1 MKSRFLSLIVL
12 VTLVGGL
19 LLTACGGSP
28 TAAPATTAA
37 PAATEKATEAATE
50 AATEVAT
57 EAAPEATATPEPTA
71 EPTVE
76 GYTMLVLPGTF
87 QKQLGCDADWVPDC
101 DKTALTL
108 DSASG
113 MWKATLN
120 IAKGAYEYKVAANG
134 AWDINFGKDG
144 VANGDNLA
152 LVLTADAPVDFTFDP
167 ATNLLTVESEGID
180 DTPPAASAE
189 GSLVIWADETRIPAL
204 EALAESFKAEYG
216 IDIVVEQLA
225 FGDIRDIF
233 TVAAPAGEGPDI
245 IIGAH
250 DWLGELAASGLL
262 APIDLGDKAADFSPA
277 GVQAFTYQGELY
289 GMPNAIENVAFFR
302 NVDLVPDAPET
313 WDEVMSI
320 SKELAADN
328 GDDVEANQYG
338 FVRMEG
344 DPYHFF
350 PIQTA
355 FDGYLFG
362 QTADGSWDPANV
374 GIDSEGSIA
383 AAQWYADLL
392 TNKLQPPAMDGETMV
407 SWFEKGKAAMIITGP
422 WNLPRIQESGV
433 NYAISNIP
441 SATEIG
447 RPFMGAQ
454 GFMVNAFSK
463 EPLLAQ
469 VFLVEF
475 VATTETM
482 QAFYDSQPRPPVYL
496 PFMETLDDPDLVAFG
511 QAGAQAVPMPAIPEM
526 SAVWDAWT
534 NALTLIA
541 QNGDDPTSAFTN
553 AAQQIRDAIAKD

>member
-1 MKSRFLSLIVL
+1 MKSKLLGLIVL

-19 LLTACGGSP
+19 FLTACGGGP
-28 TAAPATTAA
+28 TEAPATTVA
-37 PAATEKATEAATE
+37 PAATEAATE
-50 AATEVAT
+50 APTEAAT
-57 EAAPEATATPEPTA
+57 EAAPEPTATPEPNV

-76 GYTMLVLPGTF
+76 GYAMVVLPGTF
-87 QKQLGCDADWVPDC
+87 QKQLGCEADWVADC
-101 DKTALTL
+101 EKTALTL

-113 MWKATLN
+113 MWQGAFN
-120 IAKGAYEYKVAANG
+120 IAKGSYEYKVAANG
-134 AWDINFGKDG
+134 GWDINFGKEG
-144 VANGDNLA
+144 AANGDNLV
-152 LVLTADAPVDFTFDP
+152 LVLTTDAPVAFTFDP
-167 ATNLLTVESEGID
+167 TTNLVTVESEGID

-189 GSLVIWADETRIPAL
+189 GSLVIWADETRVPAL

-216 IDIVVEQLA
+216 IDIVVEQLG

-245 IIGAH
+245 IVGAH

-262 APIDLGDKAADFSPA
+262 APVDLGDKAADFSPA
-277 GVQAFTYQGELY
+277 ALQAFTYQGELY
-289 GMPNAIENVAFFR
+289 GMPNAIENIALFR

-320 SKELAADN
+320 SKELAANN
-328 GDDVEANQYG
+328 GDDLDANQYG

-355 FDGYLFG
+355 FGGYLFG
-362 QTADGSWDPANV
+362 QTEDGSWDPADV
-374 GIDSEGSIA
+374 GVDSEGSIA
-383 AAQWYADLL
+383 AAKWYADLL

-422 WNLPRIQESGV
+422 WNLPRIKESGV

-441 SATEIG
+441 AGTQPG
-447 RPFMGAQ
+447 QPFLGAQ

-482 QAFYDSQPRPPVYL
+482 QAFYDSQPRPPVYT
-496 PFMETLDDPDLVAFG
+496 PFLETLDDADQVAFG
-511 QAGAQAVPMPAIPEM
+511 KAGANAVPKPAIPEI

-541 QNGDDPTSAFTN
+541 QNGDDPASAFQN

>member
-1 MKSRFLSLIVL
+1 MKSKLLSLIVL

-19 LLTACGGSP
+19 FLTACGP
-28 TAAPATTAA
+28 TEAPATTIAPATTAA
-37 PAATEKATEAATE
+37 VTEAPTE
-50 AATEVAT
+50 VATEVAT
-57 EAAPEATATPEPTA
+57 EPTATAEPEVEPTA
-71 EPTVE
+71 E
-76 GYTMLVLPGTF
+76 GYSMVVLPGTF
-87 QKQLGCDADWVPDC
+87 QKQLGCDDDWMPDC
-101 DKTALTL
+101 DKAALTL
-108 DSASG
+108 DNASG
-113 MWKATLN
+113 MWKGTFN
-120 IAKGAYEYKVAANG
+120 IMKGVYEYKVAANG
-134 AWDINFGKDG
+134 GWDINFGKEG
-144 VANGDNLA
+144 VAGGDNLA
-152 LVLTADAPVDFTFDP
+152 LVLTTDAPVNFSFDP
-167 ATNLLTVESEGID
+167 ATHLLTVESEGID

-189 GSLVIWADETRIPAL
+189 GSLVIWADETRVPAL
-204 EALAESFKAEYG
+204 QSLAEAFKAEYG

-233 TVAAPAGEGPDI
+233 AVAAPAGEGPDI

-262 APIDLGDKAADFSPA
+262 APIDLGDKIADFSPA
-277 GVQAFTYQGELY
+277 AVQAFTYQGELY

-313 WDEVMSI
+313 WDEVLSV
-320 SKELAADN
+320 SKELAKDN
-328 GDDVEANQYG
+328 GEDLEANQYG

-355 FDGYLFG
+355 FGGYIFG
-362 QTADGSWDPANV
+362 YNEDRSWDPTNV
-374 GIDSEGSIA
+374 GLDSEGSIA
-383 AAQWYADLL
+383 AAQWYADLI
-392 TNKLQPPAMDGETMV
+392 TNKLQPPAMDSETMV

-422 WNLPRIQESGV
+422 WNLPRIKESGV

-447 RPFMGAQ
+447 RPFLGAQ
-454 GFMVNAFSK
+454 GFMINAFSK

-496 PFMETLDDPDLVAFG
+496 PFMQTLDDPDQVAFS

-534 NALTLIA
+534 NALVLIA
-541 QNGDDPTSAFTN
+541 QNGDDPASAFTN
-553 AAQQIRDAIAKD
+553 AAQQIRDAISKE